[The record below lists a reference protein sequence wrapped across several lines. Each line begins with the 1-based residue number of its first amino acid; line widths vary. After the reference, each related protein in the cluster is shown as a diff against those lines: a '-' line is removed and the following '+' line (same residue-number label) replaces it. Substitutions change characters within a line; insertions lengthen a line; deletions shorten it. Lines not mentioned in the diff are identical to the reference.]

1 MSICLGFLFLITD
14 KSSNYTG
21 DGTGKVVISSFMILI
36 KILVEPES
44 EHNLVTL
51 SSPRSKHCEHIDPLN
66 LNDCCQLA
74 FNNNNNNNYFSF
86 VLQLY

>member
-1 MSICLGFLFLITD
+1 MLICLGFLFLITD

-21 DGTGKVVISSFMILI
+21 DGVGKVVISSFMILI

-66 LNDCCQLA
+66 FGRLLSVG
-74 FNNNNNNNYFSF
+74 F
-86 VLQLY
+86 